1 MKLDN
6 TPAAKLRLAH
16 HMYSDRDLIL
26 LKKHLL
32 IDEICGIYVVDT
44 KKATNIRVIFDCG
57 VGYQAVVK
65 MRNKI
70 PESVYSAGGNFLFVT
85 LE

>member
-6 TPAAKLRLAH
+6 TPAAKLRLAR

-32 IDEICGIYVVDT
+32 IDEILGFYVVDT
-44 KKATNIRVIFDCG
+44 KKATNIRIIYDCG

-65 MRNKI
+65 MRIKI
-70 PESVYSAGGNFLFVT
+70 PETVYTAGDNYLFVT